1 MSWLQLS
8 LQIDGDHAERVAA
21 ELDDL
26 GAVAVTLE
34 DAADTPLLE
43 PAPGETPLWPS
54 VIVTALFHPDRA
66 GCLEALD
73 TSDVWRLR
81 SGFHLSLLAE
91 RAWEREWLKDFRP
104 MRFGRHLWV
113 CPADQVPD
121 DDDRA
126 VIIRLDPGLAF
137 GTGTHPTTALCLE
150 WLDAHPPN
158 GATVTDFGCGSG
170 ILAIAAAL
178 LGAERVDALD
188 IDVQALEATT
198 ANAKRNGVADRV
210 HPRPAGGTIPDCNL
224 LLANILAD
232 ILIGLAAEF
241 GAALRPGARVVLS
254 GILVGQAAAVS
265 AAYAPWFRLTDRA
278 ERDGWVLLAGIRREA
293 D

>member
-34 DAADTPLLE
+34 DAADVPVLE
-43 PAPGETPLWPS
+43 PGPGETPLWPS
-54 VIVTALFHPDRA
+54 VIVTALFRPDLTLHA
-66 GCLEALD
+66 LEN
-73 TSDVWRLR
+73 SDIWRLR

-104 MRFGRHLWV
+104 TRFGRHLWV
-113 CPADQVPD
+113 CPADQNPD

-150 WLDAHPPN
+150 WLDANPPH
-158 GATVTDFGCGSG
+158 GATVADFGCGSG

-178 LGAERVDALD
+178 LGARQVDALD
-188 IDVQALEATT
+188 IDDQAVEATA
-198 ANAKRNGVADRV
+198 ANAERNGVTAKV
-210 HPRPAGGTIPDCNL
+210 HAGPAGGTVPDCDL
-224 LLANILAD
+224 LLSNILAD
-232 ILIGLAAEF
+232 TLIGLAPEF

-254 GILVGQAAAVS
+254 GILVGQAAAVC

-278 ERDGWVLLAGIRREA
+278 ERDGWVLLAGTRREA